1 MNSLTLIGALFLFG
15 GLLVFSL
22 KLISYNRKK
31 YSDEDEPDS
40 TYHPIGGM
48 NIYRVLSIVLILAAL
63 AIIYLFGD

>member
-31 YSDEDEPDS
+31 YSDEDESDS
-40 TYHPIGGM
+40 TYHPTGGM